1 MNTKCNLKI
10 KNSDTGEIFYTTE
23 SMIYSATHAN
33 GDKLFSACDRN
44 RAIKAART
52 PDGFS
57 TWYFDEIKA
66 TAIKYNELETEE
78 QVAEKIELNA
88 DWHNHSA
95 TQKQLDYLAFL
106 GVKTDGLHITKG
118 RASEMIE
125 IAKSQGVGSL
135 GQDEIDGTQY
145 IGEMY

>member
-1 MNTKCNLKI
+1 MHTKYNLKI
-10 KNSDTGEIFYTTE
+10 KNTDTGEIFYTTE
-23 SMIYSATHAN
+23 SMIYSATRIN

-52 PDGFS
+52 TDGFS

-66 TAIKYNELETEE
+66 CAEKYNEIETEE
-78 QVAEKIELNA
+78 QLAEKIELAA

-95 TQKQLDYLAFL
+95 TQKQLDYLASL

-125 IAKSQGVGSL
+125 IAKTQGVGSL
-135 GQDEIDGTQY
+135 GQSEIEGTQY
-145 IGEMY
+145 IGEVY